1 MPRVALVGCGDVS
14 IAHFEAIEAIADA
27 ELVAV
32 STATRP
38 ESQWRR
44 RGA

>member
-1 MPRVALVGCGDVS
+1 VAVVGCGDVS

-32 STATRP
+32 SDSDRP
-38 ESQWRR
+38 DSQWRR

>member
-1 MPRVALVGCGDVS
+1 VPRVAVVGCGDVS

-32 STATRP
+32 PTANRP
-38 ESQWRR
+38 DSQWRR